1 MNNFITLLFIS
12 TLLSSV
18 SSSTNYKSNSDLNTD
33 ISQINNK
40 ATLSSKGIKINNK
53 SSEDIEENKNKK
65 LIVKDL
71 NSFQNTS
78 NVTVTYTEGLVQKY
92 DLKSKKF
99 IPLNNHDEISS
110 KTEIQ
115 LQNNSFAILRNND
128 SKYINVKGPVARTE
142 TQNLFEFYSDNN
154 KEESKS
160 IWEKIYDVINYSSE
174 ESYGEISGV
183 TRGGGLVQFDK
194 NKSEFYFTT
203 EAKVLKNND
212 ALIFWQP
219 AKNYNSDYQIKI
231 RYTDF
236 ENFNDKDTIF
246 STKDTILI
254 IDKKTIGKCNPCE
267 IEIINPKYSYN
278 SPKIEMYSDGT
289 MEKKLSDQL
298 DLLDSL
304 IIDFPE
310 LKVYQ
315 FAKIQLLIK
324 NEYFA
329 TAHFLFKDYIDVNEH
344 NKVNY
349 DDFLNAIHKNYSEN

>member
-1 MNNFITLLFIS
+1 MMFSCGNSN
-12 TLLSSV
+12 
-18 SSSTNYKSNSDLNTD
+18 TNYKSNFVLNTE
-33 ISQINNK
+33 IRQVNNK
-40 ATLSSKGIKINNK
+40 ATLTSKGIKINNK
-53 SSEDIEENKNKK
+53 SSEDIEKNKNKK

-78 NVTVTYTEGLVQKY
+78 NVTVTYTEGLVQKF

-99 IPLNNHDEISS
+99 VPLNNHDEISS

-115 LQNNSFAILRNND
+115 LQNNAFAILRNND
-128 SKYINVKGPVARTE
+128 LKYINVKGPVARTE
-142 TQNLFEFYSDNN
+142 TQNLFEFYSDKNM
-154 KEESKS
+154 EESKS
-160 IWEKIYDVINYSSE
+160 IWEKIYEVINYSSE

-194 NKSEFYFTT
+194 NKSEFYFSA
-203 EAKVLKNND
+203 ESKVLKNNE

-219 AKNYNSDYQIKI
+219 VKNYGSDYQIRI

-236 ENFNDKDTIF
+236 ATFKDNDTIF
-246 STKDTILI
+246 NTKDTILI

-267 IEIINPKYSYN
+267 IEIINPKNSYN
-278 SPKIEMYSDGT
+278 SPKIEMYSDGVL
-289 MEKKLSDQL
+289 EKSLINQL
-298 DLLDSL
+298 NLLDSL

-315 FAKIQLLIK
+315 YAKIQLLIK

-329 TAHFLFKDYIDVNEH
+329 TAHFLFKDYLDENNH
-344 NKVNY
+344 DKVDYNV
-349 DDFLNAIHKNYSEN
+349 FLNAIHKNYSEN